1 VAEPVRLAPLT
12 PADLELSVA
21 WRQGAEADDP
31 YGFFGHRDVGALRR
45 RYAEHGLL
53 APDDGAFMVLLPD
66 GTRAGE
72 VSWHGVH
79 YGPPPAS
86 LALNIGIALVPDQR
100 GKGYGSAAQRLLAEY
115 LFAHTLVNRVEA
127 STDVANVAEQRALE
141 KAGFTREG
149 VLRGAQWRAG
159 AWHDLV
165 SYARLRT
172 D

>member
-1 VAEPVRLAPLT
+1 MFI
-12 PADLELSVA
+12 A
-21 WRQGAEADDP
+21 WRQSAEDDDP
-31 YGFFGHRDVGALRR
+31 YGFFGYRDFGGALRR

-53 APDDGAFMVLLPD
+53 APDDGALMVLLPD

-79 YGPPPAS
+79 YGPPPTS

-127 STDVANVAEQRALE
+127 STDVENVAEQRALD

-149 VLRGAQWRAG
+149 VLRGAQWRSG

-165 SYARLRT
+165 SYARLRS
-172 D
+172 DAG